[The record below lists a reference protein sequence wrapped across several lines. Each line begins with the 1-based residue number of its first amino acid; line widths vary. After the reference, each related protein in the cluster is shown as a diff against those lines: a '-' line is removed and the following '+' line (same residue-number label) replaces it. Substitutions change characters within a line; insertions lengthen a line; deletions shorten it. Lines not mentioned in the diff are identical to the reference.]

1 MTSSSVPEA
10 APKPPWRVVWALSV
24 TQIVGWGTI
33 YYGIAL
39 LMPPIEAELGWSRDA
54 VSLAYALGLLVAG
67 FAALPV
73 GLVIDRL
80 GGRGAMTLGS
90 VLGGLLFAL
99 LGQVESYPAF
109 VAIWLGLGVAMAL
122 VLYEAAFIVI
132 TMAFG
137 SEYRKGITVC
147 TFAGGLASS
156 IFWPITD
163 ALLAQAGWRDTAL
176 VLGLANV
183 LICGP
188 LHFFALPGAR
198 AVKSAPTPAGDSGTK
213 TTLGELARLRSFW
226 LLALSFTAYGFV
238 ASALSVHQIPMLR
251 ELGVEDRAA
260 VVFASLV
267 GVMQV
272 VGRLIE
278 FFFAKRF
285 TAAQVGLA
293 MTALMPAAMLALWFA
308 GTNGLM
314 LFLYV
319 TAYGVANGIITIVR
333 GAIPVELY
341 GRSGYGAISG
351 ALSAPSVLARALGP
365 WIAALVWTSFGGYAA
380 VILTLFGIGLVGF
393 LAFAGAVG
401 GRRR

>member
-1 MTSSSVPEA
+1 
-10 APKPPWRVVWALSV
+10 
-24 TQIVGWGTI
+24 
-33 YYGIAL
+33 
-39 LMPPIEAELGWSRDA
+39 
-54 VSLAYALGLLVAG
+54 
-67 FAALPV
+67 
-73 GLVIDRL
+73 
-80 GGRGAMTLGS
+80 
-90 VLGGLLFAL
+90 
-99 LGQVESYPAF
+99 
-109 VAIWLGLGVAMAL
+109 
-122 VLYEAAFIVI
+122 
-132 TMAFG
+132 
-137 SEYRKGITVC
+137 
-147 TFAGGLASS
+147 
-156 IFWPITD
+156 
-163 ALLAQAGWRDTAL
+163 
-176 VLGLANV
+176 
-183 LICGP
+183 
-188 LHFFALPGAR
+188 
-198 AVKSAPTPAGDSGTK
+198 
-213 TTLGELARLRSFW
+213 
-226 LLALSFTAYGFV
+226 LALSFTAYGFV